1 MAFYTGPS
9 YSQDQ
14 VSIGAP
20 GLNLL
25 QSASIAADVK
35 HPVAYWVSEAP
46 EREDILYFSIFLGQE
61 LIGQILLHDL
71 DAGMGESLVAYHLL
85 RPQLRGQGFGTL
97 ARRLLQFY
105 VLRETM
111 LKKLIIIT
119 SRDNLASQQ
128 IARKCGFQ
136 YVGASREDPV
146 NDMVFAWPIPRKPH

>member
-9 YSQDQ
+9 YHQDKIN
-14 VSIGAP
+14 IGP
-20 GLNLL
+20 VDPNLL
-25 QSASIAADVK
+25 QSAPIAADVK
-35 HPVAYWVSEAP
+35 HPVPYWVSEAT

-71 DAGMGESLVAYHLL
+71 DAGMGESMVAYHLL

-97 ARRLLQFY
+97 ALRLLQFY

-111 LKKLIIIT
+111 LKKLIIT

-146 NDMVFAWPIPRKPH
+146 NDMVFAWHIPRKPH